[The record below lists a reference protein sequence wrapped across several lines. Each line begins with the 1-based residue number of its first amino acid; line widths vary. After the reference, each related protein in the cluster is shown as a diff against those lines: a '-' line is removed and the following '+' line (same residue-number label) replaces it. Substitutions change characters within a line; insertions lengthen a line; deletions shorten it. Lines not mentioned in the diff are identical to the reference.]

1 MEPIEYAIE
10 IKDEWETLGTTRLTA
25 DDADAAAEAAEE
37 FARTVFVEAK
47 IPTAKRR
54 TMTVE
59 VEPAGGDRFCFL
71 YGGN

>member
-10 IKDEWETLGTTRLTA
+10 IKDEWETLGTTQLTA
-25 DDADAAAEAAEE
+25 DDADAAAEAASA
-37 FARTVFVEAK
+37 FAASVFDTRK
-47 IPTAKRR
+47 IPARKRR

-59 VEPAGGDRFCFL
+59 VEPKGGDRFCFL